1 MSVSFLSLP
10 LAFKSCF
17 MSNCWCVWN
26 CCWGQDSV
34 SFVFNCGLESYHW
47 ELGHFVCK
55 EWRKLWLISNISALK
70 QILTSPFPNEKIVDT
85 WVVQVLLQK
94 KAKWRIHVAW
104 IWILHGWSLKTSR
117 LSFEKSVTEVCR
129 LGITWADAFP
139 ALRDVHL
146 FLLEEFAGVCR
157 CLLTFFSLIFL
168 NYFLLMCHYGFP
180 MLAVSNTGQD
190 KNFIWDTG
198 SRSIVWCWRALCW

>member
-104 IWILHGWSLKTSR
+104 ILHGWSLKTSR

-146 FLLEEFAGVCR
+146 FLLEEFASV
-157 CLLTFFSLIFL
+157 LLPPHFFFSDF
-168 NYFLLMCHYGFP
+168 FKLLF
-180 MLAVSNTGQD
+180 ADVSLWVSHACSVQHWAG
-190 KNFIWDTG
+190 
-198 SRSIVWCWRALCW
+198 